1 MHGSRRPTLDGAGG
15 TGRQPR
21 ACAAS
26 GGRAPSVVSGACVG
40 APNPPFSTQP
50 CHSLTLACGG
60 RGSLCHA
67 SLFCSVGSKD
77 CREFLGSCG
86 LSWLSLSRRGGGAER
101 VAAAGA
107 SWKPHVHLCLFQIID
122 KSKRDP
128 SEEIEIL
135 LRYGQHPN
143 IITLKDVSA
152 FVQQWCRLRSVS
164 LRPAPEAT
172 ADLVQAGCSAHQLS
186 LAPRSLE
193 PEGLLPGQLGDTRQL
208 GSPTCRAVY
217 SHPIDGTPLLPNHRM
232 RTCVKERELVWIL
245 IQVCFTSPSWR
256 AWGP

>member
-1 MHGSRRPTLDGAGG
+1 MDGAGG
-15 TGRQPR
+15 TGRQPS
-21 ACAAS
+21 AC
-26 GGRAPSVVSGACVG
+26 GRAPSVFGGACVS
-40 APNPPFSTQP
+40 APNPPFSIQP

-60 RGSLCHA
+60 RC
-67 SLFCSVGSKD
+67 SLFLTSVSSAQWESED

-101 VAAAGA
+101 VPATGA

-152 FVQQWCRLRSVS
+152 FVQQRCRLRFVS
-164 LRPAPEAT
+164 LQLAPEAT
-172 ADLVQAGCSAHQLS
+172 VDLVQAGRSAHQLF
-186 LAPRSLE
+186 LAPRSSE
-193 PEGLLPGQLGDTRQL
+193 PE
-208 GSPTCRAVY
+208 RAAARTARG
-217 SHPIDGTPLLPNHRM
+217 HPAAG
-232 RTCVKERELVWIL
+232 
-245 IQVCFTSPSWR
+245 
-256 AWGP
+256 